1 MDAKTLANNFELWGE
16 YVDPD
21 ATMTQE
27 QFDALTEEEKIA
39 LVNEIFPDES

>member
-21 ATMTQE
+21 ATMTE
-27 QFDALTEEEKIA
+27 AEFDAMTEAEKIA
-39 LVNEIFPDES
+39 LIEEVFPNG